1 MSVLVI
7 GLVAVLSY
15 LSFIYFV
22 LDRYG
27 LKIYA
32 FLEVNTFHFRYKLE
46 RKVTR
51 LKERMKGK

>member
-1 MSVLVI
+1 MSVLLI
-7 GLVAVLSY
+7 GLVAVLAY

-27 LKIYA
+27 LKIYT
-32 FLEVNTFHFRYKLE
+32 FLEVYTFHFRYKFG

-51 LKERMKGK
+51 LKGRIKGK